1 MQVPYPASILG
12 NQKERTDSKI
22 NIVEGLISI
31 PFLASILYYDIKEKK
46 IPDLFTYS
54 GMLVILIV
62 RLLQGYFSPWYLI
75 DAFVGFSLIWLFFIF
90 SKGRIGLGD
99 AKLSAFISI
108 IVGVWAWA
116 LAIFFASFSG
126 LLFILVMIKLQKM
139 TTKESIP
146 FAPFL
151 VLGGVI
157 SFLLKV
163 KIEAFI
169 NSIING
175 I

>member
-1 MQVPYPASILG
+1 M
-12 NQKERTDSKI
+12 
-22 NIVEGLISI
+22 
-31 PFLASILYYDIKEKK
+31 LA
-46 IPDLFTYS
+46 
-54 GMLVILIV
+54 VLIV
-62 RLLQGYFSPWYLI
+62 RLLQGCFSPWSLI
-75 DAFVGFSLIWLFFIF
+75 DAFVGFSFIWLFFMF

-126 LLFILVMIKLQKM
+126 LLFILVMIKLQKV
-139 TTKESIP
+139 TKEESIP

-151 VLGGVI
+151 VFGGVI

-163 KIEAFI
+163 KIEAYI
-169 NSIING
+169 NGIING

>member
-1 MQVPYPASILG
+1 LQVPYPASILG

-62 RLLQGYFSPWYLI
+62 RLLLGYFSPWCLI

-90 SKGRIGLGD
+90 SKGRIGQGD

-116 LAIFFASFSG
+116 LAIFFASLSG

-139 TTKESIP
+139 TKKDSIP
-146 FAPFL
+146 FVPFL

>member
-1 MQVPYPASILG
+1 MWISYPSSILG
-12 NQKERTDSKI
+12 NQKERTDIKI

-31 PFLASILYYDIKEKK
+31 PFLASILYYDIREKK
-46 IPDLFTYS
+46 IPDLLTFS
-54 GMLVILIV
+54 GMLAILIV
-62 RLLQGYFSPWYLI
+62 RLLQGYFSPWCLI

-108 IVGVWAWA
+108 IMGVWAWA
-116 LAIFFASFSG
+116 LAIFFASLSG
-126 LLFILVMIKLQKM
+126 LLFILVMIKFKKM
-139 TTKESIP
+139 TRKESIP

-151 VLGGVI
+151 ILGGIV

-163 KIEAFI
+163 KIEAYI
-169 NSIING
+169 NGIING